1 MTFKWIL
8 ENSPGYASYLV
19 AGMEKDEKEPT
30 DNRWINKMA
39 LKKYVELWKEGK
51 ELIKKKQISTPRVPM
66 KIKGV

>member
-8 ENSPGYASYLV
+8 ENSPGYAGYLV
-19 AGMEKDEKEPT
+19 AGMEKDEVQPT

-39 LKKYVELWKEGK
+39 LKKYVELWTEGK
-51 ELIKKKQISTPRVPM
+51 EIVEIKKRSRMQV